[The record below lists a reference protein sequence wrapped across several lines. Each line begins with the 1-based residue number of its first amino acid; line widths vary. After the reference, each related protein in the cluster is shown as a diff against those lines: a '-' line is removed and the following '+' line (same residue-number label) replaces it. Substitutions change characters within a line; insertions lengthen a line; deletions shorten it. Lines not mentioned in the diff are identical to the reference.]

1 MANVH
6 TCILINDFR
15 SPKRNSNGKGLM
27 WKNFKAGQTI
37 KGVMHN
43 HATTPD
49 MEVLVIKTREGYI
62 IPKENLNIFPAKS
75 NFNAIQEAEVINENP
90 RTINQNPNVQTKP
103 LTLVNDIKS
112 TSKTTI
118 NGAMVGA
125 LIGVV
130 YAMIKSKNKLVFASI
145 GAAGGG
151 FVGNKYTKLFKTT

>member
-1 MANVH
+1 MPDVH

-15 SPKRNSNGKGLM
+15 SPKRSANGKGLI
-27 WKNFKAGQTI
+27 WKNFKAGQKI

-49 MEVLVIKTREGYI
+49 MEVLVIKTREGFI
-62 IPKENLNIFPAKS
+62 IPKENLNILPSKS
-75 NFNAIQEAEVINENP
+75 NFTAIQEAEIIQENP
-90 RTINQNPNVQTKP
+90 RNVNQNLNVQTKP
-103 LTLVNDIKS
+103 LTLVDNVKS

-118 NGAMVGA
+118 NGAMIGA
-125 LIGVV
+125 VIGLV

-151 FVGNKYTKLFKTT
+151 FVGNKYSNLFKTT